1 MNMSKEYDMDDM
13 DKLLKELDKKGV
25 DIKKAIKKGVIKT
38 TFDCTKKAK
47 KRAPV
52 AKVNGGQLRA
62 SIHSN
67 VKIKNDSVIGE
78 SAPNTEYEVYPEFGT
93 GQRGMASK
101 IEKPE
106 SISYSAD
113 WKGQEAQPYMY
124 PAFLETRDE
133 LLPNIKKELEKIL
146 NK

>member
-1 MNMSKEYDMDDM
+1 MSKEFDSKDM
-13 DKLLKELDKKGV
+13 DKLLKYLDKKGA
-25 DIKKAIKKGVIKT
+25 DIKKAIKKGVTKT
-38 TFDCTKKAK
+38 TFNCTKIAK

-52 AKVNGGQLRA
+52 AKVNGGQLRV
-62 SIHSN
+62 SIHSD
-67 VKIKNDSVIGE
+67 VKVKNDSIVGE

-101 IEKPE
+101 IERPE
-106 SISYSAD
+106 DVSYSAN
-113 WKGQEAQPYMY
+113 WKGQEANPYMY

-133 LLPNIKKELEKIL
+133 LLPNIKKELEKVL